1 MSVASLAPHT
11 WPFTLDDL
19 PESAYL
25 VGGSIRDALLER
37 PQTYW
42 DLDFVMPV
50 AAVETARSIA
60 QRYGAGFVVLD
71 DDRQIARVVF
81 AEGTA
86 DFAQQVGDDLHSDLQ
101 RRDFTVNAIA
111 YQPHQRRF
119 ADPLGGRADVQQRAL
134 RAICADNLRDD
145 PLRLLRA
152 YRQCAQLGLAL
163 TPDTRRMVRQL
174 APELGRVAAER
185 VHKELDLLLATQQ
198 GADWLEAARCDGVL
212 RGWLPRLQR
221 HHSDQLAVLSTAIA
235 TLEPHWPT
243 LNAELDAPI
252 HGMGKGGALPLAA
265 GSLPAQPLGD
275 RGTWRM
281 IARLALVL
289 GPDPDA
295 AVQDL
300 QRLKYS
306 RLEVRAVGL
315 VLRTLAPEAAQPT
328 SERWRSR
335 REQYRC
341 FQAVGA
347 SFPAL
352 VTTAIARGKALDPWL
367 EMIARWQTPHDP
379 LVHPQP
385 LVSGRDLMKHLQIA
399 PGPHIGQL
407 LTDLEL
413 AHIDEQIHTPAEA
426 IALAQQWLETGQ
438 MLR

>member
-1 MSVASLAPHT
+1 
-11 WPFTLDDL
+11 
-19 PESAYL
+19 
-25 VGGSIRDALLER
+25 
-37 PQTYW
+37 
-42 DLDFVMPV
+42 
-50 AAVETARSIA
+50 
-60 QRYGAGFVVLD
+60 
-71 DDRQIARVVF
+71 
-81 AEGTA
+81 
-86 DFAQQVGDDLHSDLQ
+86 LQ

-119 ADPLGGRADVQQRAL
+119 TDPLGGRADVQQRAL

-152 YRQCAQLGLAL
+152 YRQCAQLGLVL
-163 TPDTRRMVRQL
+163 TPGTRRMVRQL

-185 VHKELDLLLATQQ
+185 VQKELDLLLATQQ

-221 HHSDQLAVLSTAIA
+221 YHSDQLAVLSAAIA
-235 TLEPHWPT
+235 TLEPHWST
-243 LNAELDAPI
+243 IQTELDAPI
-252 HGMGKGGALPLAA
+252 HGMGKGGALPLET
-265 GSLPAQPLGD
+265 SPLPASQPLSD
-275 RGTWRM
+275 RGTWRA

-289 GPDPDA
+289 GPDPDS

-315 VLRTLAPEAAQPT
+315 VVRTLVPSGTGSANEWP
-328 SERWRSR
+328 RSR

-352 VTTAIARGKALDPWL
+352 VATAIARGDALDPWL
-367 EMIARWQTPHDP
+367 DMIRRWQTPHDP
-379 LVHPQP
+379 LVHPQA
-385 LVSGRDLMKHLQIA
+385 LVSGRDLMTHLNIA

-413 AHIDEQIHTPAEA
+413 ARIDGSIHTPAEA
-426 IALAQQWLETGQ
+426 IALAQQWLDAGQ
-438 MLR
+438 VAR